1 MANWNN
7 PTVNSLYTDFVDE
20 VKNRDLDVA
29 KMMDSATVTVTNP
42 TSGMKRW
49 NDSNSNW
56 EEWNGSSWVALT
68 TTYGISIS
76 GTAGAV
82 AFANITGKP
91 TTLSGYGIT
100 DAQGLDSDLTAVAGL
115 STTGLIVRTGSGT
128 ATTRSLAAPAAGFT
142 ITNSDGVSGNPTF
155 VLANDLA
162 ALEALATTGLVRR
175 TATSTW
181 SAGTTVATAEI
192 ADDAVTYAKIQNVT
206 ATDRVLG
213 RSTSGAGNVEE
224 IICTAFA
231 RSLLATADAA
241 AHRALAT
248 PFAAGTN
255 MLFQQTSAPTGWTK
269 DTTHNDKALRVV
281 TGTASSGGATAFTTV
296 FGSGKTTGSTVLTT
310 AHLPASGLSIPGL
323 SIPSL
328 SVSASGSC
336 SIAGMW
342 GGGVTVPGGG
352 PSSHLSFAE
361 GGNANSLGGSASV
374 TGSTGGGTTGTG
386 TTGNMGSGGGHT
398 HTESLDL
405 QYVDVIVATKD

>member
-56 EEWNGSSWVALT
+56 EEWNGSTWVALT
-68 TTYGISIS
+68 ATYGISIS

-155 VLANDLA
+155 VLANDLL
-162 ALEALATTGLVRR
+162 ALESLATTGLARR

-181 SAGTTVATAEI
+181 SVGTAVATAEI
-192 ADDAVTYAKIQNVT
+192 ADDAVTYAKIQNVS
-206 ATDRVLG
+206 ATDKVLG
-213 RSTSGAGNVEE
+213 RSTSGAGDVEE
-224 IICTAFA
+224 IPCTAFA

-248 PFAAGTN
+248 PFAAGTK
-255 MLFQQTSAPTGWTK
+255 MLFQQTAAPTGWTK

-281 TGTASSGGATAFTTV
+281 SGTASSGGATAFTSV
-296 FGSGKTTGSTVLTT
+296 FGSSKATGSTTLTT
-310 AHLPASGLSIPGL
+310 AHLPASGLTFSFNDYYQVTNVATRQISFTSGDGDPIHTISESG
-323 SIPSL
+323 
-328 SVSASGSC
+328 AS
-336 SIAGMW
+336 
-342 GGGVTVPGGG
+342 TP
-352 PSSHLSFAE
+352 
-361 GGNANSLGGSASV
+361 N
-374 TGSTGGGTTGTG
+374 GGTTS
-386 TTGNMGSGGGHT
+386 NMGTGGGHT
-398 HTESLDL
+398 HTLSLDL
-405 QYVDVIVATKD
+405 HYVDVIVATKD